1 MSRQITFFTF
11 ECGFQEMRQA
21 EDGRYDL
28 VRVPVCTV
36 EDSSLTKSDI
46 RKAIMDAGVTCPRGT
61 DVYAT
66 KVGKVL
72 YKFSTEALKSIC
84 DSREELPLD

>member
-11 ECGFQEMRQA
+11 ECGIQEMRKA
-21 EDGRYDL
+21 EDGRFDL

-46 RKAIMDAGVTCPRGT
+46 RKAIIDAGYTCPRGT

-72 YKFSTEALKSIC
+72 YRFTTEALKGIC
-84 DSREELPLD
+84 ESREELPLD